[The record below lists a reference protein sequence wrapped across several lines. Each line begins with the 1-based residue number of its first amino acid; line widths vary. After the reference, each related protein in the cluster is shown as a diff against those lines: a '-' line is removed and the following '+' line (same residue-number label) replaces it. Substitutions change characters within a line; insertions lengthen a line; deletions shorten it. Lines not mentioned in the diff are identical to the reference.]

1 MNNVKSWPAKVWV
14 LSILIALSCFLM
26 FARVSGIWHASA
38 VFFAAALIGLCVDTV
53 RLDKDGIPTAAMLDF
68 LGKPWRS
75 VGSGLILVFRPFG
88 IPVERIA
95 KTISLKKVMVS
106 KENSTINAETA
117 DEESIKLDYAVWYRV
132 TVAGLIKALSFGEE
146 LTQAINERIR
156 SLISTDIR
164 THIVKEKGSKKTL
177 RDIVHDTK
185 DEIAKRIS
193 DLFNGRCPKKPGS
206 QRKDCYANE
215 FGVEL
220 TFAIDDPE
228 TPADLVNAK
237 LKVEV
242 QEKENQRRALEM
254 RKLKTMANQLV
265 AAAEK
270 RGQKLNFE
278 QAMEAIQIQLGI
290 VKKTNATFGL
300 NPGTMEVIKDILP
313 VILPPKPPAPVEPG
327 SAYSTPRKGFDGG
340 TK

>member
-164 THIVKEKGSKKTL
+164 THIVKVHGSKKTL

-185 DEIAKRIS
+185 DEIACRIQKA
-193 DLFNGRCPKKPGS
+193 F
-206 QRKDCYANE
+206 KDRYACE

>member
-14 LSILIALSCFLM
+14 LSILIALSCFLL
-26 FARVSGIWHASA
+26 FARVSGVWHASA
-38 VFFAAALIGLCVDTV
+38 VFFAVALIGLCVDTV

-95 KTISLKKVMVS
+95 KTISLKKMMVS

-164 THIVKEKGSKKTL
+164 THIVKVHGSKKTL

-185 DEIAKRIS
+185 DEIACRIQKA
-193 DLFNGRCPKKPGS
+193 F
-206 QRKDCYANE
+206 KDRYACE

-220 TFAIDDPE
+220 VFAIDDPE

-340 TK
+340 MK